1 MPCRIVHVMC
11 RGLRCAF
18 FSGALADHQTLSH
31 KMKIKSKRASIK
43 RGGGGEEEPK
53 PQPIEFLPYDKFVD
67 AASACYT
74 NKKVA
79 FDTGT
84 NSVNTGDG
92 PVNKIPTEDSYKTF
106 VDRVKHYLEDATIAK
121 LIAGSVENTEIKLVV
136 SAIAHMNDTVYKSYQ
151 KDAWDDTST
160 KCKKLGLLKYSTDGY
175 EEFKAKCIGDSAYP
189 ACSLDAVV
197 MGQVASNSG
206 MDDLLQLLYMFHEGE
221 LETALGD
228 TMDEYHPETNKH
240 DRYVKI
246 GNIIHAAW
254 GACAFSI
261 KRNEL
266 RKITTEELWN
276 GPTMNT
282 RTDPQ
287 RYWQRS
293 MFEDL
298 DQNTRMQDLVS
309 AYCVRWVVEA
319 LLLVNIDVVTILNS
333 MVNTTD

>member
-31 KMKIKSKRASIK
+31 KMKIKSKRLNIK
-43 RGGGGEEEPK
+43 RGGAGD
-53 PQPIEFLPYDKFVD
+53 PQPIDFLPYAEFNK
-67 AASACYT
+67 AASECYT
-74 NKKVA
+74 NKNIEIVI
-79 FDTGT
+79 GT
-84 NSVNTGDG
+84 NNTNVEDD
-92 PVNKIPTEDSYKTF
+92 PVNKIPTEESYNMF
-106 VDRVKHYLEDATIAK
+106 VERVKSYLENDNITK
-121 LIAGSVENTEIKLVV
+121 LIAGSVENTNIKLAV
-136 SAIAHMNDTVYKSYQ
+136 SAIAHMNDTVYKLYQ
-151 KDAWDDTST
+151 KDAWGNTST
-160 KCKKLGLLKYSTDGY
+160 KCKELGLLKYSEDGY
-175 EEFKAKCIGDSAYP
+175 KAFKATCIKNSAYP
-189 ACSLDAVV
+189 ASPLEADV
-197 MGQVASNSG
+197 MNTVATKTG

-221 LETALGD
+221 LSTPLQS
-228 TMDEYHPETNKH
+228 TMDDYHHETNNNKQ
-240 DRYVKI
+240 YVKI